1 MRRHYRTGRG
11 RPVGAENRVV
21 AGLHIGTARRLDL
34 RLITPADQPSVSGVA
49 NVQIPPG
56 NKIKS

>member
-1 MRRHYRTGRG
+1 MRRHYRTVAAGR
-11 RPVGAENRVV
+11 GAENRVV